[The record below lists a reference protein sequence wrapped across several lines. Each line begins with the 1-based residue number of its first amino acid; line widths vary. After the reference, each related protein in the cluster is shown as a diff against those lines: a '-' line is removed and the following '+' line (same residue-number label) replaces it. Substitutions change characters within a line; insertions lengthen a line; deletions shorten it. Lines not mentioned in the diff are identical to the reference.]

1 LCGSWEVLNL
11 SFLEIFE
18 YTRQDSIIHRLDP
31 RAKLM
36 MAIVSAVVSLLFLE
50 ILPLLLI
57 LAVLIPL
64 LAAAKS
70 LRRWLRS
77 MKGLSVLL
85 VFILVFN
92 TLLSPASNPFSHSI
106 ALTLRLVALMTSFS
120 IFFLT
125 VHPDELS
132 QALIQMHVRFEFAF
146 AMSMAMRYVPTL
158 GQEAYAI
165 MDAQKARGVELE
177 KGNPLKRIRNIVPI
191 IVPLIIVSIR
201 RALSIA
207 ESMESR
213 GFGASPHRTYMN
225 KLSFSLRDWAVVALS
240 LLVLITSVYV
250 RLYVPLP
257 DLFLP
262 F

>member
-1 LCGSWEVLNL
+1 MDRL
-11 SFLEIFE
+11 SFLEIFQ

-31 RAKLM
+31 RAKLLM
-36 MAIVSAVVSLLFLE
+36 SIVLAIISLLFLS
-50 ILPLLLI
+50 I
-57 LAVLIPL
+57 IPL
-64 LAAAKS
+64 LIIFCCLIPIIGAAKS
-70 LRRWLRS
+70 LRRWTRS
-77 MKGLSVLL
+77 MRGLAILL
-85 VFILVFN
+85 IFIIVFN
-92 TLLSPASNPFSHSI
+92 TLLSTQPNPFSHSI

-132 QALIQMHVRFEFAF
+132 QALIQMRVRFEFAF

-165 MDAQKARGVELE
+165 MDAQKARGVELD
-177 KGNPLKRIRNIVPI
+177 KGSLLKRIRNIVPI

-213 GFGASPHRTYMN
+213 GFGASESRTYMN
-225 KLSFSLRDWAVVALS
+225 VLRFRKRDWAVFIGS
-240 LLVLITSVYV
+240 LVVLVLVVYLRFFV
-250 RLYVPLP
+250 TLP
-257 DLFLP
+257 EWILWELAF
-262 F
+262 

>member
-1 LCGSWEVLNL
+1 M
-11 SFLEIFE
+11 SFLEVFQ
-18 YTRQDSIIHRLDP
+18 YTRQDSIMHRLDP
-31 RAKLM
+31 RAKLFLSIVL
-36 MAIVSAVVSLLFLE
+36 AIVSLLYLE
-50 ILPLLLI
+50 IFPLLMI
-57 LAVLIPL
+57 LGILIPL
-64 LAAAKS
+64 MAAAKS
-70 LRRWLRS
+70 LRRWLKS

-92 TLLSPASNPFSHSI
+92 TLLSTYPNPLNYSV
-106 ALTLRLVALMTSFS
+106 ALVLRLVALMTSFS

-132 QALIQMHVRFEFAF
+132 QALIQMRVRFEFAF

-165 MDAQKARGVELE
+165 MDTQKARGVELD
-177 KGNPLKRIRNIVPI
+177 KGNLLKRIRNIVPI

-213 GFGASPHRTYMN
+213 GFGANKNRTYLER
-225 KLSFSLRDWAVVALS
+225 LSFRKRDWAMCIVS
-240 LLVLITSVYV
+240 LLALILVIYI
-250 RLYVPLP
+250 RLYIPLP
-257 DLFLP
+257 DWSIP

>member
-1 LCGSWEVLNL
+1 M
-11 SFLEIFE
+11 SFLEVFQ

-31 RAKLM
+31 RAKLLM
-36 MAIVSAVVSLLFLE
+36 SVVLAIVSLLFLE
-50 ILPLLLI
+50 ILPLLIILI
-57 LAVLIPL
+57 ILMPL
-64 LAAAKS
+64 LVAAKS
-70 LRRWLRS
+70 LKRWLRS
-77 MKGLSVLL
+77 LKGLSVLL
-85 VFILVFN
+85 LFILVFN
-92 TLLSPASNPFSHSI
+92 TLLSPAPNPFTHSI

-120 IFFLT
+120 LFFLT

-132 QALIQMHVRFEFAF
+132 QALIQMRVRFEFAF

-158 GQEAYAI
+158 AQEAYAI
-165 MDAQKARGVELE
+165 MDAQKARGVELD

-213 GFGASPHRTYMN
+213 GFGACPTRTYLN
-225 KLSFSLRDWAVVALS
+225 RLSFRKRDWGVVCLS
-240 LLVLITSVYV
+240 MISFLAAICI
-250 RLYVPLP
+250 RLYIPIPILA
-257 DLFLP
+257 LP

>member
-1 LCGSWEVLNL
+1 
-11 SFLEIFE
+11 FLDIF
-18 YTRQDSIIHRLDP
+18 
-31 RAKLM
+31 
-36 MAIVSAVVSLLFLE
+36 
-50 ILPLLLI
+50 PLLI
-57 LAVLIPL
+57 IIAVLIPL
-64 LAAAKS
+64 MAAAKS

-85 VFILVFN
+85 IFILVFN
-92 TLLSPASNPFSHSI
+92 TLLSTYPNPLNYSI
-106 ALTLRLVALMTSFS
+106 ALVLRLIALMTSFS

-132 QALIQMHVRFEFAF
+132 QALIQMRVRFEFAF

-165 MDAQKARGVELE
+165 MDTQRARGVELD
-177 KGNPLKRIRNIVPI
+177 KGSLLTRIRNIVPI

-213 GFGASPHRTYMN
+213 GFGASKNRTYMER
-225 KLSFSLRDWAVVALS
+225 LSFQKRDWGVCILS
-240 LLVLITSVYV
+240 LIALVLVIYI
-250 RLYVPLP
+250 RLYIPLP
-257 DLFLP
+257 DWSIP

>member
-1 LCGSWEVLNL
+1 M
-11 SFLEIFE
+11 SFLEVFQ
-18 YTRQDSIIHRLDP
+18 YTRQESIMHSLDP
-31 RAKLM
+31 RAKLLL
-36 MAIVSAVVSLLFLE
+36 AIVLAVISMLYLE
-50 ILPLLLI
+50 IFPLLII

-64 LAAAKS
+64 MAAAKS

-85 VFILVFN
+85 IFILVFN
-92 TLLSPASNPFSHSI
+92 TLLSTYPNPLNYSI
-106 ALTLRLVALMTSFS
+106 ALVLRLVALMTSFS
-120 IFFLT
+120 SFFLT
-125 VHPDELS
+125 VQPDELS
-132 QALIQMHVRFEFAF
+132 QALIQMRVRFEFAF

-165 MDAQKARGVELE
+165 MDTQKARGVELD
-177 KGNPLKRIRNIVPI
+177 KGNLLTRIRNIVPI

-213 GFGASPHRTYMN
+213 GFGASKNRTYME
-225 KLSFSLRDWAVVALS
+225 KLSFRKRDWAVCVVS
-240 LLVLITSVYV
+240 LLVLVLVIYI
-250 RLYVPLP
+250 RLYIPLP
-257 DLFLP
+257 DWSIP

>member
-1 LCGSWEVLNL
+1 L
-11 SFLEIFE
+11 SFLEVFQ
-18 YTRQDSIIHRLDP
+18 YTRQDSLMHRLDP
-31 RAKLM
+31 RAKLVL
-36 MAIVSAVVSLLFLE
+36 AIILAVISLMFLD
-50 ILPLLLI
+50 IFPLLVI
-57 LAVLIPL
+57 LCVLIPL
-64 LAAAKS
+64 MATAKS
-70 LRRWLRS
+70 VRRWLRS

-85 VFILVFN
+85 IFILVFN
-92 TLLSPASNPFSHSI
+92 TLLSTAPNPLNYSI
-106 ALTLRLVALMTSFS
+106 SLVLRLIALMTSFS

-132 QALIQMHVRFEFAF
+132 QALIQMRVRFEFAF

-165 MDAQKARGVELE
+165 MDTQKARGVELD
-177 KGNPLKRIRNIVPI
+177 KGNLLTRIRNIVPI

-213 GFGASPHRTYMN
+213 GFGANQNRTYME
-225 KLSFSLRDWAVVALS
+225 KLAFRKRDWAVCVVS
-240 LLVLITSVYV
+240 LLALFLVIYI
-250 RLYVPLP
+250 RFYIPLP
-257 DLFLP
+257 DWSIP

>member
-1 LCGSWEVLNL
+1 M
-11 SFLEIFE
+11 SFLEVFQ

-31 RAKLM
+31 RAKLF
-36 MAIVSAVVSLLFLE
+36 MAIVSAIVSLIFLE
-50 ILPLLLI
+50 ILPLLIILI
-57 LAVLIPL
+57 ILIPL
-64 LAAAKS
+64 LVAAKS

-77 MKGLSVLL
+77 MKGLSILL

-92 TLLSPASNPFSHSI
+92 TLLSPAPNPLNHSI
-106 ALTLRLVALMTSFS
+106 ALTLRLIALMTSFS
-120 IFFLT
+120 LFFLT

-132 QALIQMHVRFEFAF
+132 QALIQMRVRFEFAF

-158 GQEAYAI
+158 AQEAYAI
-165 MDAQKARGVELE
+165 MDAQKARGVELD

-225 KLSFSLRDWAVVALS
+225 RLSFKKKDWVVVFIS
-240 LLVLITSVYV
+240 LLVLVLTIYI
-250 RLYVPLP
+250 RLYIPLYVWS
-257 DLFLP
+257 LP